1 MSMPTSDL
9 RAAVLLTGL
18 LLAGCDGGGVPGGAG
33 DNRTATSSGPASAPV
48 DDGHVDCAIGGGAQ
62 WTRDCLI
69 EQQGDMLT
77 IRHADGGFR
86 RFRIVTDGRGV
97 VPADGAEAAVVR
109 VDGDRWIAVTVG
121 QDLYRLPATI
131 APAKR

>member
-1 MSMPTSDL
+1 MPISDL
-9 RAAVLLTGL
+9 RAAILLTGL
-18 LLAGCDGGGVPGGAG
+18 LLAGCDGGGVPGETGGNGRAS
-33 DNRTATSSGPASAPV
+33 SSGQASASV

-86 RFRIVTDGRGV
+86 RFRIVTDGRGI
-97 VPADGAEAAVVR
+97 VPADGAEGAVVR
-109 VDGDRWIAVTVG
+109 IDGDRLIAVTVG